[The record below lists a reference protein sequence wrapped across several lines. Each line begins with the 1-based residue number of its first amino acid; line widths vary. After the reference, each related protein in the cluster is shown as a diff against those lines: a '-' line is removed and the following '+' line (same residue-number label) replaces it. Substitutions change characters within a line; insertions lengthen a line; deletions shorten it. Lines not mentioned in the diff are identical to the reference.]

1 MKRRKWLLVACS
13 LALAAPAAGQVN
25 GEQDLQIAGVEALR
39 QAVEEMRSTLFR
51 RGPRVEGWDIGGVD
65 PDAELR
71 ARGSDRFY
79 FLNRD
84 SAGTSVG
91 IITQRPPSE
100 FAPASWRVVD
110 SYGSMTE
117 DLTDPQLDFLAFSER
132 YVMAMR
138 SQFHRRRD
146 VNCST
151 GIAGALLYELP
162 DAPSAPGDETVPIMF
177 RLILLA
183 AGEQEVCV
191 RTDGDGDTG
200 YRSRM
205 FTPDGYE
212 LPELNDPQG
221 VTIIVPAA
229 PIDRLIEPPPPGPD
243 GQT

>member
-1 MKRRKWLLVACS
+1 MECRKWLSACA
-13 LALAAPAAGQVN
+13 LALSVPAAAQVS
-25 GEQDLQIAGVEALR
+25 GEQDLQIAGVETLR
-39 QAVEEMRSTLFR
+39 QAVEELRANMFR
-51 RGPRVEGWDIGGVD
+51 RGPRVEGWDVGGVD

-71 ARGSDRFY
+71 ARGADRFY

-91 IITQRPPSE
+91 IITRRPPSD
-100 FAPASWRVVD
+100 FAPAAWRVVD

-117 DLTDPQLDFLAFSER
+117 ALPDPQLDFLAFSER

-151 GIAGALLYELP
+151 GISGALLYELP
-162 DAPSAPGDETVPIMF
+162 DAPTAPGDETVQIFF
-177 RLILLA
+177 RLMLLA
-183 AGEQEVCV
+183 AEDQEVCV

-212 LPELNDPQG
+212 LPELNDPQS
-221 VTIIVPAA
+221 VTIFVPAA
-229 PIDRLIEPPPPGPD
+229 PIDRLIEPPPPAPE
-243 GQT
+243 GQS